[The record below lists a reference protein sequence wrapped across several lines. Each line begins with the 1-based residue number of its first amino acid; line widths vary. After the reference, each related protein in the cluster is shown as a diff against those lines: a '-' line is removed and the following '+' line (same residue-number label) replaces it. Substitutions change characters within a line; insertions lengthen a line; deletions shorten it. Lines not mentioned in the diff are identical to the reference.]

1 DAALADLRAIEARL
15 RELEQRLAAGNEA
28 DFEADLIEYG
38 NLATV
43 FELRGGYDADAR
55 VERAMHGLGLA
66 TVDRARPLGGL
77 SGGEQARVHLA
88 SVLAANSEVL
98 LLDEPPNHLDDA
110 ALTWLEDHLRARRG
124 TTVVVSHDRVFLE
137 RVATS
142 LVEVDADRRTL
153 VR

>member
-1 DAALADLRAIEARL
+1 HAVTKAYGERLLLDGVTFAISPGERTGIIGENGSGKSTLLRLLAGREAPDEGQVIVTADGGVGYLAQDISLPGHLTVQQVIDAALSDLRAIEARL

-66 TVDRARPLGGL
+66 TV
-77 SGGEQARVHLA
+77 
-88 SVLAANSEVL
+88 
-98 LLDEPPNHLDDA
+98 
-110 ALTWLEDHLRARRG
+110 
-124 TTVVVSHDRVFLE
+124 
-137 RVATS
+137 
-142 LVEVDADRRTL
+142 
-153 VR
+153 